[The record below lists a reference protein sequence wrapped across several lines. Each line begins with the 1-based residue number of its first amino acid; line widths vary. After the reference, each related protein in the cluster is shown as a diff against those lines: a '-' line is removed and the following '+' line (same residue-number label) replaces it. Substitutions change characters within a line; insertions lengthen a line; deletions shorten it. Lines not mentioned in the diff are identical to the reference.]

1 MDFLGDTSDS
11 QLIVSESAMTCILNQ
26 YAKSRIGVFD
36 LNEERWNKL
45 FNVNGLKL
53 DTNSIAEHLP
63 IFQQKLG
70 GATAKPQDLR
80 LVINYKDI
88 TCFFGQF
95 DSDVLL
101 TYTMQISFSSE
112 LEGTELLYD
121 ELHLVVSGNIAS

>member
-45 FNVNGLKL
+45 FNVKGLKL